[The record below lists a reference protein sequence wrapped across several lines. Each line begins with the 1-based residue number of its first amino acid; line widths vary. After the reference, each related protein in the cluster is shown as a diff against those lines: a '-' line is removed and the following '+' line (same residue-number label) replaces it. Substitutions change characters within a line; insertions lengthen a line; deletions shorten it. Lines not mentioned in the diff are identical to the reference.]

1 VSGACEI
8 YYTDGWG
15 LFWQLDP
22 WNTLQLSHNS
32 ILDQKPVISPF
43 MRDTVWVAWE
53 SYNENKWNIMGAAIH
68 IQVGDVEEKNNAILS
83 SSDLLQNYP
92 NPFNNSTN
100 IQYILQRNDMVTIKI
115 YNQIGQLV
123 KTVLDQKNQTK
134 GFYYVRWDGK
144 NEMGI
149 NSPTGIYFCNIITNH
164 YLSTKKMILIR

>member
-1 VSGACEI
+1 
-8 YYTDGWG
+8 
-15 LFWQLDP
+15 
-22 WNTLQLSHNS
+22 
-32 ILDQKPVISPF
+32 

-68 IQVGDVEEKNNAILS
+68 VQVGDVEEKNNAFLS
-83 SSDLLQNYP
+83 SSVLLQNYP

-100 IQYILQRNDMVTIKI
+100 IQYMLQKHDMVTINI

-123 KTVLDQKNQTK
+123 KTILDQKNQNK
-134 GFYYVRWDGK
+134 GYYQVSWDGI

-149 NSPTGIYFCNIITNH
+149 NSPTGIYFCKIITNH